1 VTNLFEILAPPSR
14 QAILRLIWMEEKNA
28 SQIAARMAAKS
39 HITFGAVSQHL
50 AILREAGLIEQR
62 KHGRERWYR
71 ANQKPLGAI
80 AEYLE
85 SMWFSRLTK
94 LKAAAE
100 KEERKCQ
107 TKSKSR
113 SK

>member
-1 VTNLFEILAPPSR
+1 MENLFEILAPSSR
-14 QAILRLIWMEEKNA
+14 QAILRMVWREEKNA

-50 AILREAGLIEQR
+50 AILRQAGLIEQR

-71 ANQKPLGAI
+71 ANPKPLGAI

-85 SMWFSRLTK
+85 SMWFSSLTR

-100 KEERKCQ
+100 KEERVCLK
-107 TKSKSR
+107 KSKSK